1 LTRESRPYIIK
12 LKEKEKM
19 RLKKFIVG
27 VSLPLFFSSLLFSQ
41 SLTEL
46 AKKERE
52 RRAML
57 KGKKFVVVT
66 NADLGKLRKR
76 PALDISGFETSSTTP
91 VPSDRLSGIDQ
102 AEPAEARAMIGSR
115 TQQDSNADTREP
127 SQPSIEVLEAKYYQA
142 REYTQLLNIKLRG
155 LWQEYYSMD
164 DMTDRDSIQKQ
175 IAETSLQIEKA
186 QRDEALAKQEMEK
199 GRTRV
204 RKSP

>member
-1 LTRESRPYIIK
+1 
-12 LKEKEKM
+12 M

-57 KGKKFVVVT
+57 KGKKFAVVT

-76 PALDISGFETSSTTP
+76 PALSISGFETSGTTP
-91 VPSDRLSGIDQ
+91 VPANMSSARDQ
-102 AEPAEARAMIGSR
+102 AEPTESGDISR
-115 TQQDSNADTREP
+115 PGTQQDSSVDQREP
-127 SQPSIEVLEAKYYQA
+127 GQPSIEELEAKYYQA
-142 REYTQLLNIKLRG
+142 REYTELLTIKLRG

-164 DMTDRDSIQKQ
+164 DMTDRNSIQKQ

-204 RKSP
+204 RRRP

>member
-1 LTRESRPYIIK
+1 
-12 LKEKEKM
+12 M

-27 VSLPLFFSSLLFSQ
+27 VSLPLFLSSFLFSQ
-41 SLTEL
+41 NLVEL

-57 KGKKFVVVT
+57 KGKKFAVVT

-76 PALDISGFETSSTTP
+76 PALSISRFEAAGATS
-91 VPSDRLSGIDQ
+91 VPADMSSVRDQ
-102 AEPAEARAMIGSR
+102 AEPVESGDISSPG
-115 TQQDSNADTREP
+115 TQQGSNIDQRQP
-127 SQPSIEVLEAKYYQA
+127 GQPSIEELEAKYYQA
-142 REYTQLLNIKLRG
+142 REYTELLTIKLRG

-164 DMTDRDSIQKQ
+164 DMTDRNSIQKQ

-204 RKSP
+204 RRRP

>member
-1 LTRESRPYIIK
+1 
-12 LKEKEKM
+12 M
-19 RLKKFIVG
+19 RLKNCFVG
-27 VSLPLFFSSLLFSQ
+27 FSLVLFFSSLLFSQ

-57 KGKKFVVVT
+57 KGKKFVFVT

-76 PALDISGFETSSTTP
+76 PALSISGFESSAIAP
-91 VPSDRLSGIDQ
+91 VSAERSSASSRDQ
-102 AEPAEARAMIGSR
+102 AEPTELRNMSR
-115 TQQDSNADTREP
+115 PGTQQEP
-127 SQPSIEVLEAKYYQA
+127 GQPSIEQLEANYYQA
-142 REYTQLLNIKLRG
+142 REYTELLTIKLRG

-186 QRDEALAKQEMEK
+186 QRSEAMAKQEMEK

-204 RKSP
+204 RRRP